1 MSNTCTD
8 SAVHSREGRL
18 PASDVVPSAEMEV
31 CATELEVAGVEL
43 EVSATELEVA
53 GVELEV
59 VTTELELSATELE
72 LFADELEVAGV
83 ELELRARELDETAPY
98 SYAPRSGDLPT
109 NGIPTSVPRSIIWL
123 PLFSFRKSISGRLP
137 SALRG
142 PSAPAN
148 AEMSFPVVVR
158 LGSATLTKSEFAG
171 VMFRFQV
178 LYSPLA

>member
-1 MSNTCTD
+1 M
-8 SAVHSREGRL
+8 
-18 PASDVVPSAEMEV
+18 PASEVVPSA
-31 CATELEVAGVEL
+31 EL

-53 GVELEV
+53 GVELEVAGVELDV

-83 ELELRARELDETAPY
+83 ELELRARELEDAAPY
-98 SYAPRSGDLPT
+98 SYAPRSGALPT

-137 SALRG
+137 SGLRG
-142 PSAPAN
+142 PSAPAS

>member
-1 MSNTCTD
+1 MPGFPERERNSRAIFAASTFCRVPRKRPCMSNTCTD

-18 PASDVVPSAEMEV
+18 PASDVVPSAE
-31 CATELEVAGVEL
+31 L

-59 VTTELELSATELE
+59 AGVELDVVTTELE

-109 NGIPTSVPRSIIWL
+109 NGIPTSVPRSII
-123 PLFSFRKSISGRLP
+123 
-137 SALRG
+137 
-142 PSAPAN
+142 
-148 AEMSFPVVVR
+148 
-158 LGSATLTKSEFAG
+158 
-171 VMFRFQV
+171 
-178 LYSPLA
+178 